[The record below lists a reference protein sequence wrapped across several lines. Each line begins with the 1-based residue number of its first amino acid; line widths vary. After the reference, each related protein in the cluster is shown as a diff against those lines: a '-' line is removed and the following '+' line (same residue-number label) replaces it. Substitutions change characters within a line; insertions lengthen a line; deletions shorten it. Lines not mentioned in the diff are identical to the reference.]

1 MFGRWLQRQWFQRR
15 LSPALWL
22 LLPLLLPL
30 HALFVLVSAWR
41 RQQGAGEMLP
51 VPVVVVGNIIVGG
64 AGKTPLTLA
73 LAQELKV
80 RGFHPGIVSR
90 GYGREGNDVAAVDV
104 RMEAKIAGDEPLL
117 MARRSACPVWVG
129 RRRADAARALLEVS
143 PEVDVLLCDDG
154 LQHYALG
161 RDVELAVFDRRAAG
175 NGWCLPLGP
184 LREPLSRLLRVDA
197 LVGNHFDVSTLAGRK
212 PCFSMVLRA
221 GDFVHLHNPAV
232 RCKARDFSG
241 RPVHAIAGIG
251 DPQRFFDTLSG
262 LGLSFEA
269 HPFPDHHD
277 YAAAEIDFGPDA
289 VLLMTE
295 KDAVKCARLVTGD
308 AWFLPVEAIV
318 PPALIDLIVEKIRGR
333 PIA

>member
-1 MFGRWLQRQWFQRR
+1 MALHEKQPRPHGHQHCAEQAVLPAHRLRTAQQAADALGVALGQIAKSIIFRR
-15 LSPALWL
+15 KSDDA
-22 LLPLLLPL
+22 
-30 HALFVLVSAWR
+30 AVLVVTS
-41 RQQGAGEMLP
+41 G
-51 VPVVVVGNIIVGG
+51 
-64 AGKTPLTLA
+64 
-73 LAQELKV
+73 
-80 RGFHPGIVSR
+80 
-90 GYGREGNDVAAVDV
+90 
-104 RMEAKIAGDEPLL
+104 
-117 MARRSACPVWVG
+117 
-129 RRRADAARALLEVS
+129 
-143 PEVDVLLCDDG
+143 
-154 LQHYALG
+154 
-161 RDVELAVFDRRAAG
+161 DRRVD
-175 NGWCLPLGP
+175 
-184 LREPLSRLLRVDA
+184 EKKVDA

-212 PCFSMVLRA
+212 PCFSMALRA

-232 RCKARDFSG
+232 RCKARDFAG